1 MEARRVDVGFDYGS
15 SGSRGHERSG
25 RNRTRGNDDSQQH
38 QQQQSQQQQTIA
50 ASSVPSVR
58 GARLTDSDFP
68 GINGQPAS
76 QQQQQQQQ
84 QQSNSTSN
92 RRQQKSAFRKPA
104 GFGALSD
111 NWPALGQSSSNDNV
125 SSSTQQQNSSPS
137 SSSSTTAADGNKP
150 APAPEI
156 VSRHAAFMDRV
167 FDMLKSPDKLGRFR
181 ALTTAYRNSNIDVDT
196 YVNEIVDL
204 CDGNNENSG
213 KIFKGVEDLM
223 DNQEKK
229 WEIVRAWRDKQTSVC
244 LFFQYF

>member
-1 MEARRVDVGFDYGS
+1 MDVGFDYGS

-25 RNRTRGNDDSQQH
+25 RNRTRGNDE
-38 QQQQSQQQQTIA
+38 SQQQQQQTTTTA
-50 ASSVPSVR
+50 PVSSVR
-58 GARLTDSDFP
+58 GTRLTDSDFP

-76 QQQQQQQQ
+76 QQQQQP
-84 QQSNSTSN
+84 NSTSN

-111 NWPALGQSSSNDNV
+111 NWPTLGQSSSSNDNA
-125 SSSTQQQNSSPS
+125 SSFTQQQKSSPS
-137 SSSSTTAADGNKP
+137 SSSSSTTTADANKP

-156 VSRHAAFMDRV
+156 VSRHTAFMERV
-167 FDMLKSPDKLGRFR
+167 FDMLKSHDKLGRFR
-181 ALTTAYRNSNIDVDT
+181 SLTTAYRNSNIDVDT
-196 YVNEIVDL
+196 YVNEVVEL

-244 LFFQYF
+244 LFF